1 MSQPHDARAMAE
13 SFGVDAGLYDGTRPE
28 YPADL
33 LARVIAALP
42 GTEVLDVGCGTGIL
56 ARQLAAAGCLVRGVE
71 PDARMAGF
79 ARAGGLDVDVAR
91 FEDWNDAGRSFD
103 GVLAGTAWHWIDPRA
118 GAARA
123 AEVLRPDGLLV
134 PLWNVSTPDP
144 AVAVAFAEAFAAA
157 VPDAP
162 FDLRGR
168 PGGAASYQPVLDR
181 AADAIRVDGRFA
193 DPEQWSADW
202 RAEYRSEEW
211 LDQLRTSGA
220 MTRLDAARQSAVLTR
235 VAAAID
241 ARGGTVP
248 VAWTCLALVAT
259 RRG

>member
-1 MSQPHDARAMAE
+1 MSQPHEARGMAE
-13 SFGVDAGLYDGTRPE
+13 SFGVDPARYDRARPE

-42 GTEVLDVGCGTGIL
+42 GTEVLDVGSGTGIL

-71 PDARMAGF
+71 PDARMAAF
-79 ARAGGLDVDVAR
+79 ARDSGVDVDVAR
-91 FEDWNDAGRSFD
+91 FEDWNPEGRSFD
-103 GVLAGTAWHWIDPRA
+103 GVLAGTAWHWIDPGA
-118 GAARA
+118 GATKA
-123 AEVLRPDGLLV
+123 ADVLRPGGLLA
-134 PLWNVSTPDP
+134 PLWNVATPDA
-144 AVAVAFAEAFAAA
+144 AVAAAFADAFADV

-168 PGGAASYQPVLDR
+168 AGGAASYQPVLDR
-181 AADAIRVDGRFA
+181 AADGIRAEGRFT

-202 RAEYRSEEW
+202 EVDYSRDEW

-220 MTRLDAARQSAVLTR
+220 MTRLDAAQQAAVLDR
-235 VAAAID
+235 VAATID
-241 ARGGTVP
+241 AGGGTVR

-259 RRG
+259 RT